1 MSLAC
6 FRHNYERE
14 LKRSSTRHTYT
25 NSYLHIRTYDM
36 VTKLSMQQMSP
47 LPTRRRQP
55 PCYPHGVL
63 RAQWNEVF
71 GPELE
76 VQPPRLWRWW
86 IGELGDTYFVCNSC
100 LLASVAHS
108 LAASHVLHIELLNL
122 LSNILHELVRAYFFC
137 YCIYFH
143 VVMYVCVTAGTSSEV
158 AYMYI
163 LVRTRLCSK

>member
-122 LSNILHELVRAYFFC
+122 LSNILHELLRACIFFVIASIFTWSC
-137 YCIYFH
+137 MCVYGWHVKWGGIYVH
-143 VVMYVCVTAGTSSEV
+143 T
-158 AYMYI
+158 
-163 LVRTRLCSK
+163 RTYSFM